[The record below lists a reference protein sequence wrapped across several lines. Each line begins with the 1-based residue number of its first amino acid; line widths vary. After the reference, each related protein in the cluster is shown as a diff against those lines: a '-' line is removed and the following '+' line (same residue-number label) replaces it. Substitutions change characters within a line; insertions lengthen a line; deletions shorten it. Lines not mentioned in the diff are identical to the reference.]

1 MNTRLSKLAGRLERL
16 GVVLT
21 LWAAA
26 RADGGMTFW
35 LPLTLCGMVL
45 CLTGMGL
52 HWLCSQAGKD
62 WRRSRFGS
70 RAALPLPRD
79 AAPVILA
86 FPKAG

>member
-1 MNTRLSKLAGRLERL
+1 MNTRLSKLADRLECL

-21 LWAAA
+21 LWEAA

-35 LPLTLCGMVL
+35 LPLTLCGMAL

-70 RAALPLPRD
+70 RAVLSIPRD
-79 AAPVILA
+79 AASGILM